1 MFLSLLLSTRPRQ
14 WLKNLFVFPALVFS
28 EHLLEW
34 SFVSRAMGAFLCFLA
49 LSGGI
54 YLINDLL
61 DLEQDRHHPQKSKRP
76 LASGALPIQAA
87 VAASLLLIF
96 GGAGC
101 AFLLDRGFG
110 WVTVVYTALNVAY
123 SVRLKRVVL
132 VDVLCVASGYLL
144 RALGGAVVIGV
155 YISTWFVLCAFAVT
169 LFVASIKR
177 RQELVHLGGG
187 AEQHRATLGEY
198 SLPFLDQVISILTS
212 ATLVCYALYAMGVG
226 EEPGQAD
233 RNMRWTIPFVLYGV
247 LRYLFLVYRREE
259 GAEPEEVIW
268 RDRPLQVAILLW
280 LAVSMAALYTR

>member
-1 MFLSLLLSTRPRQ
+1 M
-14 WLKNLFVFPALVFS
+14 
-28 EHLLEW
+28 
-34 SFVSRAMGAFLCFLA
+34 
-49 LSGGI
+49 
-54 YLINDLL
+54 
-61 DLEQDRHHPQKSKRP
+61 
-76 LASGALPIQAA
+76 
-87 VAASLLLIF
+87 
-96 GGAGC
+96 
-101 AFLLDRGFG
+101 
-110 WVTVVYTALNVAY
+110 VYTVLNVAY
-123 SVRLKRVVL
+123 SIRLKRVVL

-144 RALGGAVVIGV
+144 RALGGGVVIGV
-155 YISTWFVLCAFAVT
+155 CISTWFVLCAFAVT

-212 ATLVCYALYAMGVG
+212 ATLICYALYAMGVG

-233 RNMRWTIPFVLYGV
+233 RNMQWTIPFVLYGV

-259 GAEPEEVIW
+259 GAEPEEVVW